1 MKIGNLTNFKPKF
14 FSSSIFIS
22 TFVDENIII
31 NLICKNM
38 NLEETYKQSIAS
50 LLPDHTSENENFDY
64 SETAHS
70 RAQQAYESKQQKMNA
85 PTLAKMKLA
94 EKQRLRNLNKQ
105 LSRPAQVSEKDA
117 HRIEEEKKITEQNIA
132 ELEVIESSPEAQNF
146 LAGEGHS
153 DLSPYAG
160 TTKRDVV
167 KMLDSLGINLNM
179 YLTRADTYNLLS
191 CLLTCNEAQLEALYK
206 NPKVPLAIKTVI
218 KRLQEDSR
226 LGNIE
231 TIEKLWDRIFGKADK
246 AKIELPA
253 GVIQQGTQIQGVQG
267 IIPNTV
273 VSREAYMIIRD
284 TIIGK

>member
-1 MKIGNLTNFKPKF
+1 
-14 FSSSIFIS
+14 
-22 TFVDENIII
+22 
-31 NLICKNM
+31 M
-38 NLEETYKQSIAS
+38 NTEEIYKEHIAS
-50 LLPDHTSENENFDY
+50 LLPEHSSDNDSDTLQER
-64 SETAHS
+64 AH
-70 RAQQAYESKQQKMNA
+70 QAYTSKQQPLNA
-85 PTLAKMKLA
+85 STLAKMKLA
-94 EKQRLRNLNKQ
+94 EKQRIRTLNKE
-105 LSRPAQVSEKDA
+105 LSSTGAPLTKSDAQ
-117 HRIEEEKKITEQNIA
+117 RIENEKKQAEQNLA
-132 ELEVIESSPEAQNF
+132 ELQIIEESPEAQNF

-167 KMLDSLGINLNM
+167 KMLDNLGINLNM
-179 YLTRADTYNLLS
+179 YLTRTDTYNLLS
-191 CLLTCNEAQLEALYK
+191 CLLTCNEAQLDALYK

-246 AKIELPA
+246 AKIELPT
-253 GVIQQGTQIQGVQG
+253 VVQQGTQIQGVQG

-284 TIIGK
+284 TVIGK

>member
-1 MKIGNLTNFKPKF
+1 
-14 FSSSIFIS
+14 
-22 TFVDENIII
+22 
-31 NLICKNM
+31 M
-38 NLEETYKQSIAS
+38 NKEETYTRAIAS
-50 LLPDHTSENENFDY
+50 LLPDHSSDNENFNY
-64 SETAHS
+64 EESTEK
-70 RAQQAYESKQQKMNA
+70 RAQQALNSSQQKYNA
-85 PTLAKMKLA
+85 ATLAKMKLA
-94 EKQRLRNLNKQ
+94 EKQRLKSLKGKTPT
-105 LSRPAQVSEKDA
+105 SESEAQ
-117 HRIEEEKKITEQNIA
+117 RIEEEKRIAEQNIEELDAVA
-132 ELEVIESSPEAQNF
+132 ESPEAQNF

-160 TTKRDVV
+160 TTKRDVT
-167 KMLDSLGINLNM
+167 KMLDSLGINLNL

-191 CLLTCNEAQLEALYK
+191 CLLTCNEAQLDALYT

-246 AKIELPA
+246 AKIDIPA
-253 GVIQQGTQIQGVQG
+253 TGQLLNQSGTQIQGVQG